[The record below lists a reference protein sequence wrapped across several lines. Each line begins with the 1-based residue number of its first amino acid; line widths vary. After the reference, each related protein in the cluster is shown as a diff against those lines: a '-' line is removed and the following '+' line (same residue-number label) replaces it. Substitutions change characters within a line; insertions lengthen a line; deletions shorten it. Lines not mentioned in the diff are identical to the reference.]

1 MGERVSRRP
10 PSSVP
15 SADCRYRDGES
26 MDQLVL
32 PEVAAGRTIQAV
44 HILCLS
50 VEVKML
56 FMSVGLSGDWGLGC
70 VSCTGY
76 MYANR

>member
-1 MGERVSRRP
+1 
-10 PSSVP
+10 
-15 SADCRYRDGES
+15 

-76 MYANR
+76 MYANRYIDIDTSLEHKIRCFIVISLVFT